1 MRPPNSHS
9 LIALYYH
16 MKKKCQSL
24 SKLARKIDCANRRGM
39 IRYKRTKEIYK
50 NTKEVHKYKRKRI
63 KVQKNKK
70 HKRKK
75 SCQKWQLYLYGLVFW
90 LASST
95 GASSSVTRV
104 TFSTLTYP
112 RTIIFRWNIEKT
124 AVRLESSRGINFA
137 IFKLFKLFQYG

>member
-1 MRPPNSHS
+1 MSEKNLP
-9 LIALYYH
+9 I
-16 MKKKCQSL
+16 
-24 SKLARKIDCANRRGM
+24 KLVLQKATDIQNNTGGGGLKFFGEVTNELQ
-39 IRYKRTKEIYK
+39 RYKRTKEIYK
-50 NTKEVHKYKRKRI
+50 NTKDVHKYKRKRI

-75 SCQKWQLYLYGLVFW
+75 SCQKWQLYLHGLVFW

-104 TFSTLTYP
+104 TFSALTYP